1 MKPKINF
8 ITLAVTDLNKS
19 IDFYK
24 NGFSFPSKGIRDGN
38 EDHCMFDLDDKFSLV
53 LYRRQDFLPLTAN
66 PNQTEKSSG
75 FILSHTAQSKEEVN
89 EILKSAMKF
98 GGTQIGQTKDEPYG
112 YSVNVTDPDGHQ
124 WEIICMT
131 YSDNS

>member
-1 MKPKINF
+1 
-8 ITLAVTDLNKS
+8 VQ
-19 IDFYK
+19 
-24 NGFSFPSKGIRDGN
+24 
-38 EDHCMFDLDDKFSLV
+38 SLV
-53 LYRRQDFLPLTAN
+53 AYRSVYNFLGGSLTAN
-66 PNQTEKSSG
+66 PNQTEKCSG
-75 FILSHTAQSKEEVN
+75 FILSRTAQSKEEVN
-89 EILKSAMKF
+89 EILKSTLKF

>member
-19 IDFYK
+19 IDFYT
-24 NGFSFPSKGIRDGN
+24 NGFGFPSKGISNSN

-53 LYRRQDFLPLTAN
+53 LYRRQDFLALTAN
-66 PNQTEKSSG
+66 PNQIEKSSG

-89 EILKSAMKF
+89 EILKSAL
-98 GGTQIGQTKDEPYG
+98 
-112 YSVNVTDPDGHQ
+112 
-124 WEIICMT
+124 
-131 YSDNS
+131 